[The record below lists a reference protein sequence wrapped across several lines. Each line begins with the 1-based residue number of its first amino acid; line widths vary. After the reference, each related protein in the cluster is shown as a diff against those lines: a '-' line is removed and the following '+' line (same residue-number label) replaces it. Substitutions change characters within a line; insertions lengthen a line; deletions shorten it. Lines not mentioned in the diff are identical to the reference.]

1 MLKRLIIYMLI
12 GTVITVSPLYYV
24 NNVLLSDTN
33 VIIEE
38 KSGKILPISASLN
51 VKVPA
56 EAKNI
61 SLLYDRKNLIYL
73 NSGNLY
79 IKNIE
84 KDTIL
89 STVVENTPVLY
100 ARPLD
105 DRDIIM
111 YFTYDQN
118 KLEIKT
124 FDVNKGEKTQ
134 QKSITVKNFYQIKN
148 LKYSSLTNLI
158 YINVVINENQVFK
171 DKVYRVDIM
180 KDISLYTV
188 NKEISQLELLN
199 SKDTVVYQNVLNNV
213 YIKGKQFEYENYKEF
228 KLLGVDKN
236 DSIYLLALNNKGTV
250 IAVKNGSIQKL
261 QQLDNINFT
270 DIINRDNKI
279 YLIYK
284 DYILDLIDNKKIK
297 ISPDVKIVDIN
308 KSSILLENTKNEIT
322 FEKM

>member
-12 GTVITVSPLYYV
+12 GTVITVAPLYYV